1 MLLNITLLLE
11 RGKVVSFSSQLTKE
25 RILEC
30 ATQEFLEKG
39 FSDASIREIAT
50 RARVT
55 TGAIYNHFGS
65 KDNLFNQI
73 VKKTADNLMKLFIE
87 THEISR
93 KQNMMYTS
101 KKKDVEKNFDNTT
114 GIILAYFYDNW
125 VNIKLIFK
133 CSKGSKYETLYE
145 EMIEIEEENTIA
157 MISAQGI
164 ELDKTML
171 FLIHVLSSASIQ
183 QLIEVVIHD
192 LTREDAFDYMM
203 KIEKFY
209 TGGIEKL
216 L

>member
-73 VKKTADNLMKLFIE
+73 VKETADNLMELFIE
-87 THEISR
+87 MHEISR
-93 KQNMMYTS
+93 KQNMMYSS
-101 KKKDVEKNFDNTT
+101 KKKDVEKNFQNTT

-133 CSKGSKYETLYE
+133 CSKGSKYETLCE

-171 FLIHVLSSASIQ
+171 FLIHVLSSASMQ
-183 QLIEVVIHD
+183 QLIEVVSHD
-192 LTREDAFDYMM
+192 LTREEAFDYMM

-209 TGGIEKL
+209 AGGIEKL